1 MTFQQLAIGSYFR
14 LPGVSYSCVYR
25 KASYSYC
32 SRNKVLQPIR
42 PTTKV
47 IPLNAKE
54 IAKYLAEQ
62 KEFLNQLKISKID

>member
-14 LPGVSYSCVYR
+14 LPGVSYGCVYR

-32 SRNKVLQPIR
+32 SLNKLLQPIR

-54 IAKYLAEQ
+54 IAKYIAEQ
-62 KEFLNQLKISKID
+62 KEFLNQLKR

>member
-14 LPGVSYSCVYR
+14 LPGVSYGCVYR
-25 KASYSYC
+25 KASYSCC
-32 SRNKVLQPIR
+32 SLNALLQPIR

-54 IAKYLAEQ
+54 IAKYFADK
-62 KEFLNQLKISKID
+62 KEFLNKLKI

>member
-25 KASYSYC
+25 KASSSCC
-32 SRNKVLQPIR
+32 SLNALLQTIR

-47 IPLNAKE
+47 IPLNAAE
-54 IAKYLAEQ
+54 IAKYLAAK
-62 KEFLNQLKISKID
+62 KEFLNNLKK